1 MIFNQN
7 NTVTIVANKIIQ
19 ALQTVTK
26 PTEICLNNFRH
37 LNHKPV
43 IRMHFI
49 KRAFMLLTNRLCDA
63 LIAAKE
69 NKWSL
74 LIKHL
79 QSKCFQ
85 MKT

>member
-7 NTVTIVANKIIQ
+7 NTVTIVVNKIIQ

-26 PTEICLNNFRH
+26 LTEICLNNFHH

-49 KRAFMLLTNRLCDA
+49 KRAFMLLTNRLRDT

-69 NKWSL
+69 NKWAL